1 MCSSAAC
8 NAQEAITTADL
19 RGQIC
24 ECLWHFAVIDA
35 GYLSV
40 WRHEA
45 ELGRCFSFPV
55 YFRAKLC
62 SRDRFSVR
70 LVGKIRRL
78 CQFLTNSRSFFH
90 RGRCLWAS
98 ECCSAARSLLPW
110 EHLCACFMQ
119 MMLPRYWVWGTGCS
133 STESHLCPPNMNF
146 TVSTKLLIRLM
157 LVGFHVTSP
166 L

>member
-8 NAQEAITTADL
+8 NAQEVITTADL

-24 ECLWHFAVIDA
+24 ECLWHFAGIDA
-35 GYLSV
+35 EYLSV

-45 ELGRCFSFPV
+45 ELGRCFLFPV

-78 CQFLTNSRSFFH
+78 VNFSQIPGHFFTEEGVYEH
-90 RGRCLWAS
+90 Q
-98 ECCSAARSLLPW
+98 SAVQQPGL
-110 EHLCACFMQ
+110 
-119 MMLPRYWVWGTGCS
+119 S
-133 STESHLCPPNMNF
+133 SPDSTYVH
-146 TVSTKLLIRLM
+146 VSCK
-157 LVGFHVTSP
+157 
-166 L
+166 